1 MSTTKVH
8 APPSR
13 VPIAMYLESSTAK
26 AQDIADALGM
36 LEAEVLGVLGWHRQ
50 RGNVAVKGGTWRLTT
65 DGRDWLRLYSE
76 TGRAPTRKAIVREVV
91 EAKARAAVK
100 AVKAKPLSAPTV
112 RERLTLAGLW
122 PLVESIAKEYGVM
135 PMALVGPD
143 RTQHLGHVRQAL
155 YAAIRSYPGRRLS
168 GPEVAW
174 LMGRH
179 CHTTVFYG
187 EAQHRARQRQQGNA
201 A

>member
-1 MSTTKVH
+1 MSSTRVH

-50 RGNVAVKGGTWRLTT
+50 RGNVAVKGAEWRITP
-65 DGRDWLRLYSE
+65 DGRDWLRAYST
-76 TGRAPTRKAIVREVV
+76 TGKTPSRKVIVREVV
-91 EAKARAAVK
+91 EAKARAATQ
-100 AVKAKPLSAPTV
+100 AIKAKPLSAPTV

-122 PLVESIAKEYGVM
+122 PFVEAFAKEHGVP

-143 RTQHLGHVRQAL
+143 RTQYLGHVRQAL
-155 YAAIRSYPGRRLS
+155 YAALRSYPGRRYS
-168 GPEVAW
+168 GPEIAW
-174 LMGRH
+174 HMGRH
-179 CHTTVFYG
+179 DHKTVYYG
-187 EAQHRARQRQQGNA
+187 ETRHRARQQGNA